1 MRCVWMAGVCLL
13 GLCTP
18 AQAQV
23 PSDHDRTTGLR
34 HVRGTSPAVGR
45 LIAETAEQSP
55 AFQALLDRLEAST
68 VIVYVRT
75 ASLPTLS
82 IEGRT
87 AFLKRETPAPDLRIL
102 VVELSCSRPLLS
114 QSAILAHELRHALE
128 IADAPWVVDP
138 PTLERYYERIGMRLD
153 SNSWP
158 VRFETMA
165 AREAAAQVRRE
176 LASPAGLRAR
186 GEAERR
192 RH

>member
-18 AQAQV
+18 AHGQTPA
-23 PSDHDRTTGLR
+23 DHRESTFTR
-34 HVRGTSPAVGR
+34 VRGTSPAIR
-45 LIAETAEQSP
+45 ALIADTAEKSR
-55 AFQALLDRLEAST
+55 AFRAMLDRLEAST

-75 ASLPTLS
+75 AVLPTLL

-87 AFLKRETPAPDLRIL
+87 AFLQVETRAPRQRIL
-102 VVELSCSRPLLS
+102 VVELSCSRPLLG
-114 QSAILAHELRHALE
+114 QSGILAHELRHALE

-138 PTLERYYERIGMRLD
+138 ATLERYYEAIGIRLD
-153 SNSWP
+153 SNTWP

-165 AREAAAQVRRE
+165 AREAAEQVRRE
-176 LASPAGLRAR
+176 LAAPRLRT
-186 GEAERR
+186 GGHAELR